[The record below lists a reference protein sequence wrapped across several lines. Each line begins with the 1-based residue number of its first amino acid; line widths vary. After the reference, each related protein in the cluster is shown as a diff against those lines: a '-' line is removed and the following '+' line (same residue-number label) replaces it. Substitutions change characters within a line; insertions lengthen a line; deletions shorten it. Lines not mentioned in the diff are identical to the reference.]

1 VTGFSAEW
9 LDLREPVDAKAR
21 DASITKHLAGLMP
34 SRRSWRL
41 LDLGSGTGANLRYLF
56 PSLGGPQTWVLFDS
70 DEHLLAHA
78 RARAPKSDMLCTVE
92 TRRVDLAS
100 NLSEVPIAEDCIVT
114 ASALLDLV
122 SAAWLAQLLER
133 CCASKAIVLFA
144 LSYDGRMELH
154 PAQQDDEWI
163 RGLVNRHQRTDKGF
177 GPALGPEA
185 NSFARNRLAELEYE
199 VHCAPSDWILEPG
212 DSDARIQEYLLKG
225 WAHAAAE
232 VAPEEAGRCRVWLSA
247 RLEHLA
253 GQRSRITVGHQDLL
267 AWPR

>member
-9 LDLREPVDAKAR
+9 LGVREPVDAKAR
-21 DASITKHLAGLMP
+21 DASVTKRLARLML
-34 SRRSWRL
+34 SRPSWRL
-41 LDLGSGTGANLRYLF
+41 FDLGSGTGANLRYLS

-78 RARAPKSDMLCTVE
+78 RASTSGTLCSVE
-92 TRRVDLAS
+92 TRRIDLAR

-122 SAAWLAQLLER
+122 SGTWLAQLLER

-144 LSYDGRMELH
+144 LSYDGRMELS
-154 PAQQDDEWI
+154 PAERDDEWI
-163 RGLVNRHQRTDKGF
+163 RGLVNRHQGTDKGF

-185 NSFARNRLAELEYE
+185 SSFARSRLATRGYE
-199 VHCAPSDWILEPG
+199 VHCAPSDWVLEPG
-212 DSDARIQEYLLKG
+212 DVRIQQYLLEG
-225 WAHAAAE
+225 WAQAAAE
-232 VAPEEAGRCRVWLSA
+232 IVPAEADRCGLWLSA

-253 GQRSRITVGHQDLL
+253 GHRSRLTVGHQDLI